1 MKKIWIGIAA
11 ALVVVFGLV
20 FLMQGRK
27 GGVATDELSE
37 YVPQDALVLLSLTNL
52 NTITDNFGAS
62 PLGRFFAKDTIHA
75 VLTDMGATTEETQAY
90 DQWYDSVAATMKN
103 PVFRT
108 VFGDDLTVVLLP
120 PDTQL
125 FKENPEQALRR
136 SLVVYATTGT
146 GAAAELF
153 GGMAKGVQ
161 INKEQ
166 AEGLELTRIQVE
178 NAKETY
184 YAYNTKGIVLLA
196 QDKAPIL
203 AGVKAREAGA
213 GLKTK
218 AGFQEASGFWRDA
231 PAASTYSRGYY
242 NVAGIAA
249 LLPLLD
255 EGKDVQEVASYLKG
269 LEYGYDVTDKTARG
283 LENKSRITIRYDQL
297 HDMLKTMV
305 DEAASG
311 AGVPLSLVNDKT
323 LFFQWGYSL
332 KPESVL
338 KLMAAED
345 PEGYAG
351 LQAEAQ
357 TALGIPLEDAASAF
371 GPRYGLVLND
381 IVETGIFPLPDL
393 TVFANVRNR
402 DHMNSIANFLNQQVA
417 AYGLSGE
424 QQQVAGN
431 TQLYS
436 WPVMTEVGLVPALGL
451 NDSLVFLGTMK
462 NSMQPLLAGQSEAAE
477 AAKALPADLSAQLGP
492 EMSEKFATAN
502 GGAYLLRSARFAA
515 KSQSTLDLLTS
526 LAAPATGMSFAR
538 LGQEIGKL
546 MQATELVAG
555 TSTISKEAIDWD
567 TLWIPAAA
575 PAQTAAPSAASPE
588 SKAQ

>member
-1 MKKIWIGIAA
+1 MKKIWIGIAV
-11 ALVVVFGLV
+11 ALVAVFGLV

-27 GGVATDELSE
+27 EGVTADELSE
-37 YVPQDALVLLSLTNL
+37 YVPQDALLLVSLTNL

-62 PLGRFFAKDTIHA
+62 PLGQFFSKDTIHA
-75 VLTDMGATTEETQAY
+75 ILADMGATSEETQAY
-90 DQWYDSVAATMKN
+90 DQWYDSVASTMKN

-120 PDTQL
+120 PDIQL
-125 FKENPEQALRR
+125 FKENAEQALRR
-136 SLVVYATTGT
+136 SLMVYATTST

-161 INKEQ
+161 ISKEQ
-166 AEGLELTRIQVE
+166 ADGLELTRIQVD

-184 YAYNTKGIVLLA
+184 YGYNAKGIVLLA

-203 AGVKAREAGA
+203 AGVKAKEAGA
-213 GLKTK
+213 VLKTQP
-218 AGFQEASGFWRDA
+218 GFQEASDFWRDA
-231 PAASTYSRGYY
+231 PAAATFSRGYY
-242 NVAGIAA
+242 NVASLTA
-249 LLPLLD
+249 LLPQLD
-255 EGKDVQEVASYLKG
+255 EGKEVQEVVSYLKG
-269 LEYGYDVTDKTARG
+269 LDYGYDITDKTAKG
-283 LENKSRITIRYDQL
+283 LENKSRIKIRYDQL

-305 DEAASG
+305 DEAATG
-311 AGVPLSLVNDKT
+311 ATMPLSLVNDKT

-332 KPESVL
+332 KPEAML
-338 KLMAAED
+338 KLIAAED
-345 PEGYAG
+345 PEGYAN
-351 LQAEAQ
+351 LQTEAQ
-357 TALGIPLEDAASAF
+357 AALGIPLEDAASAF
-371 GPRYGLVLND
+371 GPRYGMVLDD

-402 DHMNSIANFLNQQVA
+402 GHMNSIAAFLNQQVA

-451 NDSLVFLGTMK
+451 NDSLVFLGTMRS
-462 NSMQPLLAGQSEAAE
+462 SMQPLLASQNESAAT
-477 AAKALPADLSAQLGP
+477 LPADLSAQLGP
-492 EMSEKFATAN
+492 EMSEKVAKAN
-502 GGAYLLRSARFAA
+502 GGAYLLRSAKLAA
-515 KSQSTLDLLTS
+515 KSQSTLDLLNS
-526 LAAPATGMSFAR
+526 LAAPTTGISFTR
-538 LGQEIGKL
+538 LGQEISKL

-567 TLWIPAAA
+567 TVWIQAATTPKA
-575 PAQTAAPSAASPE
+575 VTPSADN
-588 SKAQ
+588 KAQ